1 MAKTTADTKTAR
13 IFGMLLPVILIA
25 LFLFFP
31 VISVLISGF
40 KGEEGFS
47 FSYLRNVLSDGYY
60 YKIFAFTLSQALL
73 STIVSLA
80 IGIPIGYFFGKYD
93 FKGKKIFLTFFTVPF
108 VLPTV
113 LVGMGFIS
121 LFGGNGLFGLPIF
134 SIILAHAFYN
144 IPLVVHYLSAYYQ
157 NFDKNLISAA
167 KTLGSKNFHLLFR
180 LYLPLFLT
188 PILSASILTFLF
200 CFMSYGIVL
209 ILGAE
214 NLTFGARTIET
225 QIFAEYFKGEPNIAS
240 ILALLQILVTIA
252 VVVGYLFFMRRK
264 SKKEKTITTEV
275 FPQEKIKKR
284 FFRKPVNIILLT
296 FLTIGLALELAPLI
310 SIIINSF
317 WDPYTSQ
324 FVNNFNGLFSSD
336 ISSAARIGTG
346 RAIMNTLKFAL
357 SSAAFASLLAI
368 ITVIVIGERRYKK
381 TSISLEM
388 LTYLPLTISSATLSL
403 GITQTFITSSFFSNN
418 PWVFIIIS
426 QGLLGYPFI
435 TRALLN
441 GLNTI
446 DPEII
451 DSAKIL
457 GAKFGYKLWK
467 IYFPLLFK
475 SFIAGF
481 AFALGLSISE
491 FTVVNFFA
499 TLNDSVATL
508 TVMLYRL
515 RNVRLFGAASA
526 LGVILMLISYVS
538 FFILEWLGAR
548 EKSTTKII

>member
-1 MAKTTADTKTAR
+1 MTTTGTKTVR
-13 IFGMLLPVILIA
+13 ILGMLLPILLIV

-40 KGEEGFS
+40 KGEEGFT
-47 FSYLRNVLSDGYY
+47 FSYLRNVLTDGYY

-80 IGIPIGYFFGKYD
+80 IGIPVGYFFGKYD
-93 FKGKKIFLTFFTVPF
+93 FKGKKVLLTFFTVPF

-121 LFGGNGLFGLPIF
+121 LFGGKGLFGLPIL
-134 SIILAHAFYN
+134 SIILAHSFYN
-144 IPLVVHYLSAYYQ
+144 IPLVVHYFSAYYQ
-157 NFDKNLISAA
+157 NFDKNLVSAA
-167 KTLGSKNFHLLFR
+167 KTLGSKKFHLLFR

-188 PILSASILTFLF
+188 PILSSAILTFLF

-225 QIFAEYFKGEPNIAS
+225 QIFAEYFESEPNIAS

-252 VVVGYLFFMRRK
+252 VVVGYLVFMRKK

-275 FPQEKIKKR
+275 FPQEKIKKP
-284 FFRKPVNIILLT
+284 FFKKPANIVLSVALL
-296 FLTIGLALELAPLI
+296 LGLALEIAPLI

-324 FVNNFNGLFSSD
+324 FVNNFKGLFSED
-336 ISSAARIGTG
+336 ISSSARIGIG
-346 RAIMNTLKFAL
+346 SAIGNTLKFAFG
-357 SSAAFASLLAI
+357 SALFASILAI
-368 ITVIVIGERRYKK
+368 ITVSVIGERRYKK
-381 TSISLEM
+381 SSISLEM

-403 GITQTFITSSFFSNN
+403 GITQTFITSNFFASN
-418 PWVFIIIS
+418 PWIFIIIS

-446 DPEII
+446 DPEIV

-457 GAKFGYKLWK
+457 GAKFGYKLRK

-508 TVMLYRL
+508 TVVLYRL

-526 LGVILMLISYVS
+526 IGVILMLISYAS

-548 EKSTTKII
+548 EKSTTKIL